1 MTEEFKLR
9 IFTEPQQGATYDDLL
24 RVARTTESAGYDA
37 FFRSDHYLRMGDS
50 SGLPGPTDAW
60 LTLAGLAR
68 ETSRLRLGTLMS
80 AATFRLPGPLAVS
93 VAQADQMSGGRIEFG
108 IGSGWYEE
116 EHTAYGIPFPSL
128 RERFQRYAEQ
138 LEIVTGLWST
148 PSGETFDYSGTYY
161 RLDDS
166 PALPKPVQQPR
177 PPVLIGGAGKKRT
190 PELAARFAD
199 EFNLPFVDQETAAA
213 QFDRV
218 GRACTAIGRNPD
230 EIVRSAALVLCV
242 GKDEAQL
249 ARRAE
254 AIGRDPVELR
264 ANGLAG
270 TPEEVA
276 DKIGQWRRN
285 TGITRL
291 YLQVLD
297 LSDLDHIELVAAEVA
312 NRLD

>member
-218 GRACTAIGRNPD
+218 GQACTAIGRNPD

-270 TPEEVA
+270 TPEEVV

-312 NRLD
+312 NRLE